1 MKTVTDR
8 IPEKHNASDLISQLF
23 SSFFVIAAPSMN
35 RLLCSL
41 TLSLLLLCVVSQ
53 AQTVADSVYIEGK
66 ILNLTGRLYRE
77 APAVSFS
84 RNNLLQTRS
93 ELTQHASLDADGSF
107 KLALP
112 LAFDQEEIYL
122 DYGGKV
128 FTTFLASPGTVN
140 IVFDA
145 DSLYKSKRLFYYS
158 GINADAN
165 NQYSRYAQEEDRL
178 LKASKTYGTGFMQ
191 QLMAATPA
199 AAKKLA
205 QARAQYRL
213 RALSTLTGTGEL
225 SPTLIKWVTAI
236 VEEDL
241 LSNLFEYSLYR
252 ELPLDSDLTE
262 SLGRLTKSP
271 LTLQR
276 IEWKNRFD
284 AYAQRSLDQF
294 IATNPSKSSA
304 LSISL
309 IAQLIKAYVNPLS
322 KEELY
327 QLESII
333 TNSTR
338 TSPDIDFL
346 SKLYAR
352 NRATLDILT
361 DYEKKDKIYTALFTA
376 DIAEMLS
383 AEHTAEGFYRLNLD
397 RQRLVQEYVSKRI
410 IAPEIRT
417 SFNELYQLETRDSS
431 IIRTIQSRTDL
442 ERAPKEV
449 LPGIWMATSIEDG
462 REWMKYIESVFKGKT
477 IYISKWNLGDE
488 ESRNELALIPA
499 LQANTNA
506 EVVYLFLHISQE
518 DGAAAQ
524 NLWKQYI
531 IRNNLKGVHLFMNE
545 AQGNQLMFKINALA
559 IPSFAIIRPN
569 GKIVS
574 KNASAPSAGKET
586 ATTLE
591 RISLEK

>member
-1 MKTVTDR
+1 
-8 IPEKHNASDLISQLF
+8 
-23 SSFFVIAAPSMN
+23 MN
-35 RLLCSL
+35 QFIYS
-41 TLSLLLLCVVSQ
+41 LSLLLLLFCVVCQ
-53 AQTVADSVYIEGK
+53 AQPAVDSVYIEGK
-66 ILNLTGRLYRE
+66 VLNLTGRLYRE

-93 ELTQHASLDADGSF
+93 ELTRQAQLEADGSF

-112 LAFDQEEIYL
+112 LAFAQEEIYL

-128 FTTFLASPGTVN
+128 FTTFLASPGSVN

-145 DSLYKSKRLFYYS
+145 DSLFKSKRLFYFS
-158 GINADAN
+158 GVNADAN
-165 NQYSRYAQEEDRL
+165 NQYSRYAMEEDRL
-178 LKASKTYGTGFMQ
+178 LKASKTYGTGFMD
-191 QLMAATPA
+191 QLLASTPA

-205 QARAQYRL
+205 QAKAQYRL
-213 RALSTLTGTGEL
+213 QALTTISGTGEV
-225 SPTLIKWVTAI
+225 SPTLVKWVTAI
-236 VEEDL
+236 VEEEM

-262 SLGRLTKSP
+262 NLGRLTKSP

-294 IATNPSKSSA
+294 VATNPSKASA
-304 LSISL
+304 LSITL
-309 IAQLIKAYVNPLS
+309 IAQLIKSYVTPLS
-322 KEELY
+322 KDELN

-338 TSPDIDFL
+338 TTPDIDFL
-346 SKLYAR
+346 SKLYSR
-352 NRATLDILT
+352 NSPTLDILT
-361 DYEKKDKIYTALFTA
+361 DYEKKSKIFTALFTA

-383 AEHTAEGFYRLNLD
+383 SEYVGERFYRLNID
-397 RQRLVQEYVSKRI
+397 RQKLIHGYVSKQI
-410 IAPEIRT
+410 IAPELRA
-417 SFNELYQLETRDSS
+417 SFNELYQLETRDTS
-431 IIRTIQSRTDL
+431 IVRLIQSRTDL

-449 LPGIWMATSIEDG
+449 LPGIWMAKSIEDG

-488 ESRNELALIPA
+488 DSRNELALIPA

-506 EVVYLFLHISQE
+506 DVVYLFLHISQE
-518 DGAAAQ
+518 DGTAAQ

-531 IRNNLKGVHLFMNE
+531 VRNNLRGVHLFMNE
-545 AQGNQLMFKINALA
+545 AQANQLMFRINALT

-591 RISLEK
+591 RVSLEP